1 MPGRAMD
8 LSTQWIT
15 VAGPDGEFDAF
26 LALPRSGHGP
36 ALLLLQEIFGVN
48 DHIRSVAGQY
58 AADGYVVL
66 APDLFWRQGRR
77 LEFGYDEADWARA
90 AQCMQRADVAQ
101 AQADIGAAAAALRAT
116 PGAEGSLA
124 VLGYCWGGRMAF
136 LALAN
141 GHADHAVAYYGGGI
155 QDCLQRA
162 DDIQAPLL
170 LHFGA
175 RDRHIPRQAVGA
187 IAERFEH
194 SENVEIH
201 LYPEAEHG
209 FNCNHRASYHQRSA
223 AEAHGHTL
231 LFLSENQ

>member
-1 MPGRAMD
+1 MD
-8 LSTQWIT
+8 LSTQWTT
-15 VAGPDGEFDAF
+15 VDGPDGAFDAF

-48 DHIRSVAGQY
+48 AHIRSVAAQY

-77 LEFGYDEADWARA
+77 LEFGYDEADWGRA
-90 AQCMQRADVAQ
+90 AQCMQQADVAQ

-116 PGAEGSLA
+116 PGAEGPLA
-124 VLGYCWGGRMAF
+124 VLGYCWGGRMAY

-141 GHADHAVAYYGGGI
+141 GHAELAIAYYGGGI
-155 QDCLQRA
+155 QHCLERGTA
-162 DDIQAPLL
+162 LQAPLL
-170 LHFGA
+170 MHFGG
-175 RDRHIPRQAVGA
+175 RDTHIPPPAVRS
-187 IAERFEH
+187 IAEHFASR
-194 SENVEIH
+194 ENVEIH
-201 LYPEAEHG
+201 LYPQAEHG
-209 FNCNHRASYHQRSA
+209 FNCSHRSSYHQRSA

>member
-1 MPGRAMD
+1 M
-8 LSTQWIT
+8 STQWTT
-15 VAGPDGEFDAF
+15 VAGPDGAFDAF
-26 LALPRSGHGP
+26 LALPRGGHGP

-48 DHIRSVAGQY
+48 AHIRSVAEQY

-77 LEFGYDEADWARA
+77 LAFGYDQADWGRA

-116 PGAEGSLA
+116 PGAEGR
-124 VLGYCWGGRMAF
+124 LGALGFCWGGRMAY

-155 QDCLQRA
+155 QDCLERA
-162 DDIQAPLL
+162 DDIRAPLL

-175 RDRHIPRQAVGA
+175 RDAHIPRAAVHR
-187 IAERFEH
+187 IAERFEARAAVSLH
-194 SENVEIH
+194 V
-201 LYPEAEHG
+201 YPEAEHG
-209 FNCNHRASYHQRSA
+209 FNCNHRSSYHQRSA

>member
-1 MPGRAMD
+1 MD
-8 LSTQWIT
+8 FSSQWLQ
-15 VAGPDGEFDAF
+15 VAGPEGGFDAY

-36 ALLLLQEIFGVN
+36 PLLLLQEIFGVN
-48 DHIRSVAGQY
+48 AHIRGVAEQY

-77 LEFGYDEADWARA
+77 LEFGYDEADWGRA

-116 PGAEGSLA
+116 PGAEGRLA

-155 QDCLQRA
+155 QHCLERA
-162 DDIQAPLL
+162 DDIRAPLL
-170 LHFGA
+170 MHFGG
-175 RDRHIPRQAVGA
+175 RDTHIPAAAVRS
-187 IAERFEH
+187 IAERFDARQQ
-194 SENVEIH
+194 VEIH
-201 LYPEAEHG
+201 VYPEAEHG
-209 FNCNHRASYHQRSA
+209 FNCSHRDTYHQRSA
-223 AEAHGHTL
+223 AEAHGNTL
-231 LFLSENQ
+231 LFLSEHQ

>member
-1 MPGRAMD
+1 MD
-8 LSTQWIT
+8 LASQWRT
-15 VAGPDGEFDAF
+15 VQGPDGAFDAF
-26 LALPRSGHGP
+26 LALPRGGHGP

-48 DHIRSVAGQY
+48 AHIRAVAEQY

-77 LEFGYDEADWARA
+77 LEFGYDEADWGRA

-116 PGAEGSLA
+116 PGAEGRLG
-124 VLGYCWGGRMAF
+124 VLGYCWGGRMAY

-162 DDIQAPLL
+162 DAIQGPLL
-170 LHFGA
+170 LHFGG
-175 RDRHIPRQAVGA
+175 RDSHIPRAAVRT
-187 IAERFEH
+187 IAERFAARE
-194 SENVEIH
+194 EVDIH
-201 LYPEAEHG
+201 LYPDAEHG
-209 FNCNHRASYHQRSA
+209 FNCNHRSSYHQRSA

-231 LFLSENQ
+231 LFLSANQ

>member
-1 MPGRAMD
+1 MD
-8 LSTQWIT
+8 LSTQWTT
-15 VAGPDGEFDAF
+15 VHGPDGKFDAF
-26 LALPRSGHGP
+26 LALPRGGHGP

-48 DHIRSVAGQY
+48 AHIRSVAEQY

-66 APDLFWRQGRR
+66 APDLFWRQGKR

-90 AQCMQRADVAQ
+90 AQCKQRADTAQ
-101 AQADIGAAAAALRAT
+101 AQADIAAAAATLRAT
-116 PGAEGSLA
+116 PGAEGRLG
-124 VLGYCWGGRMAF
+124 VLGYCWGGQMAF

-141 GHADHAVAYYGGGI
+141 GHAEHAVAYYGGGI
-155 QDCLQRA
+155 QDCLGRA
-162 DDIQAPLL
+162 ADIRAPLL
-170 LHFGA
+170 LHFGG
-175 RDRHIPRQAVGA
+175 RDAHIPREAVRS

-194 SENVEIH
+194 SEEVEIH

-209 FNCNHRASYHQRSA
+209 FNCNHRSSYHQRSA